1 MDYKKMKVAELRAL
15 AEEKGIRG
23 TKEMKKND
31 LVELLMNI
39 EKMQKKTDSDEAKTS
54 EDKPAKKENVQ
65 KKAVKKKKR
74 HETVFPEECKKA
86 FEMGKEIG

>member
-39 EKMQKKTDSDEAKTS
+39 EKMQKIEKFLYM
-54 EDKPAKKENVQ
+54 
-65 KKAVKKKKR
+65 R
-74 HETVFPEECKKA
+74 L
-86 FEMGKEIG
+86 IL